1 MRYALQESARIFYC
15 HFDEQAKREGTKGCR
30 AREIE
35 SGKRGAGEK
44 VKSRTGAGRGTE
56 QEPDRGKRWGS
67 RSARKE
73 GRREGKREE
82 LEEQG
87 KEQGQ
92 EPGQRAGFREQAA
105 DLTVDWQHL

>member
-35 SGKRGAGEK
+35 CERRGAGEE
-44 VKSRTGAGRGTE
+44 VKSSAGAGRGTG
-56 QEPDRGKRWGS
+56 QEVDRGRRRGSKR
-67 RSARKE
+67 ARKE

-82 LEEQG
+82 LE
-87 KEQGQ
+87 KQ
-92 EPGQRAGFREQAA
+92 EE
-105 DLTVDWQHL
+105 